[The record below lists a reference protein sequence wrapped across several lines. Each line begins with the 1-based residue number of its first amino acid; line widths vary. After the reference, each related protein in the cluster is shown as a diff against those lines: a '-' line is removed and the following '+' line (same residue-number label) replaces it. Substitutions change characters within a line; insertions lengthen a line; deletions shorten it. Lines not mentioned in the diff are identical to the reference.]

1 MEVALRSKTQTWEF
15 QIEPLRTPHEGLL
28 SLCGNRQGRNR
39 VHPLEYHR
47 ACAAAFVNQLMMSG
61 PATEGLIWA

>member
-1 MEVALRSKTQTWEF
+1 MKVALRSKTQTWEF

-28 SLCGNRQGRNR
+28 KSMRESTGKEAS
-39 VHPLEYHR
+39 HPLEYHR